1 MRSSLLVF
9 LLLFRRVVSRIN
21 NGSILFHAKVIKDQI
36 LIIPIDWRIQLCTI
50 CHASSFRYFKYGSRT
65 DIIYKAKQK
74 ISIKGNFI
82 YSTIIY
88 RVFIFYSRSFSTII
102 TMLYIFWNLS
112 FIFSVKIFFPSF
124 SNFENIVKHCNKNTP
139 SIKICM
145 PSIKGIQKLNTLAI
159 RDFRHAK

>member
-21 NGSILFHAKVIKDQI
+21 NGSTLFHANVIKDQI
-36 LIIPIDWRIQLCTI
+36 LIIPSDWRIQLCTI

-82 YSTIIY
+82 YSIIIH
-88 RVFIFYSRSFSTII
+88 RELSFYSRNFCTII
-102 TMLYIFWNLS
+102 IILFIYFLKLVAIILLS
-112 FIFSVKIFFPSF
+112 RFFFPSF
-124 SNFENIVKHCNKNTP
+124 SNFRKHCNKNRL
-139 SIKICM
+139 SH
-145 PSIKGIQKLNTLAI
+145 L
-159 RDFRHAK
+159 R

>member
-1 MRSSLLVF
+1 MVF

-21 NGSILFHAKVIKDQI
+21 NGSALFHAKVIKDQI
-36 LIIPIDWRIQLCTI
+36 LIIPSDWRIQLCTI

-88 RVFIFYSRSFSTII
+88 RVFSFYSRNFCTTIMI
-102 TMLYIFWNLS
+102 LFIFWNFLKL
-112 FIFSVKIFFPSF
+112 IVHTYLSVKIFSSSF
-124 SNFENIVKHCNKNTP
+124 SNFRKHCNKNTL
-139 SIKICM
+139 SH
-145 PSIKGIQKLNTLAI
+145 L
-159 RDFRHAK
+159 R